1 MAKMRDL
8 APKMSQLKER
18 FGDDRQKM
26 SQATMEM
33 YRKEKVNPAGGC
45 LPLLLQ
51 MPIFLALYW
60 VFLESVE
67 LRHAPFIFWIQDLSA
82 MDPYFV
88 LPILMGAS
96 MYVMQK
102 MQPMTIQDPMQQK
115 IMQYMP
121 VVFSI
126 FMAWF
131 PSGLVLYW
139 LISNIVSIAQMKM
152 IFAGIAKQKE
162 AKAT

>member
-1 MAKMRDL
+1 MAKMREL
-8 APKMSQLKER
+8 QPKMAKLKER

-26 SQATMEM
+26 SQAMMEL

-67 LRHAPFIFWIQDLSA
+67 LRHAPFVLWIQDLSA
-82 MDPYFV
+82 KDPYFI
-88 LPILMGAS
+88 LPILMGIS

-102 MQPMTIQDPMQQK
+102 MQPVTVQDPMQQK
-115 IMQYMP
+115 VMQYMP
-121 VVFSI
+121 VFFTFFF
-126 FMAWF
+126 FMF

-139 LISNIVSIAQMKM
+139 LVSNIISIIQMKI
-152 IFAGIAKQKE
+152 IFAGIEKKKQH
-162 AKAT
+162 AN